1 MAIRTELA
9 LRLQNS
15 PGALGRV
22 CHLLGDGKIGIQAM
36 SLDAAGTLRLVVD
49 NPLNAAG
56 ILQDQHYTVEQRD
69 VLFLSIPNA
78 PGALFTATRMIA
90 GTGVNVEYAYG
101 SSLDSQIENEGLAAV
116 VIGVDDAQ
124 RAAMSAGI

>member
-22 CHLLGDGKIGIQAM
+22 CQLLGDGKVGIQAM
-36 SLDAAGTLRLVVD
+36 SLDVSGTLRLVVD

-56 ILQDQHYTVEQRD
+56 ILQDQHYAVEQRD
-69 VLFLSIPNA
+69 VLFLSLPNA
-78 PGALFTATRMIA
+78 PGALFTATRMIS

-101 SSLDSQIENEGLAAV
+101 SSLDGQSEHESMAAV

-124 RAAMSAGI
+124 RAAMSAGL